1 MKDVDVLLR
10 LQSALGAQPSNLIVF
25 AIAAGVLARLLGR
38 RKLARW
44 LLYPAAAALLAI
56 SVLPLG
62 QWLLVPLE
70 NRFLPPAEPPVDVDG
85 IVALGGGIDLGVSG
99 RRGMATFG
107 DTGERFISLLELA
120 RRYPAAR
127 VMFSGGP
134 GWRADTDLSEAQ
146 VMRGFLLSHGLDGP
160 RLIFEDQARNTYEN
174 ALLAKPL
181 AAPEPG
187 ERWLLV
193 TSAFHMP
200 RAVGAFRQ
208 VGWPVI
214 PYPVDYRTGGELSLP
229 GAPDAG
235 QRWRELD
242 EAVRSWLG
250 LIAYWLSGRIP
261 TLFPAP

>member
-1 MKDVDVLLR
+1 MFYYASKVLWML
-10 LQSALGAQPSNLIVF
+10 AQPSNLIAF
-25 AIAAGVLARLLGR
+25 AIAAGALALLLGR
-38 RKLARW
+38 QKLARW
-44 LLYPAAAALLAI
+44 LLYPASAALLAI
-56 SVLPLG
+56 SVLPVG

-70 NRFLPPAEPPVDVDG
+70 NRFLPPAEPPLEVDG
-85 IVALGGGIDLGVSG
+85 IVALGGGIDVGISA
-99 RRGMATFG
+99 RRGMATFR
-107 DTGERFISLLELA
+107 DTAERFISLLELA
-120 RRYPAAR
+120 RRYPGAR
-127 VMFSGGP
+127 VVFSGGQ
-134 GWRADTDLSEAQ
+134 GWVGDSDLSEAN
-146 VMRGFLLSHGLDGP
+146 VIRGFLRSHGLDGP
-160 RLIFEDQARNTYEN
+160 RLIFEDRARNTYEN
-174 ALLAKPL
+174 ALFAKPL

-214 PYPVDYRTGGELSLP
+214 PYPVDHRTGGELSLP
-229 GAPDAG
+229 GAPDAAR
-235 QRWRELD
+235 RWRELD